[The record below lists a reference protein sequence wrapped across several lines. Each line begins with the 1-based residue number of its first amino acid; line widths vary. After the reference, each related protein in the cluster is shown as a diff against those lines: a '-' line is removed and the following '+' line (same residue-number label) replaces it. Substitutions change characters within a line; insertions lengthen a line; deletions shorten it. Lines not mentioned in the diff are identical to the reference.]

1 MPIIDNAVAC
11 AARALDLPIK
21 ETIPYSVFY
30 QERWNALPNRAMAL
44 DILVEQP
51 DRRTAMGAPRLSVSS
66 VARSCDMPVKSLI
79 AATISLML
87 TASAI
92 AQALPPPPPPPEMPP
107 DGPILEMVA
116 GMVIQKYKSSSCE
129 DLKAK
134 KGEPPAEIV
143 GAAVAFLRDHP
154 SVKVKFINKVAA
166 PVANRMFDCGM
177 IP

>member
-1 MPIIDNAVAC
+1 
-11 AARALDLPIK
+11 
-21 ETIPYSVFY
+21 
-30 QERWNALPNRAMAL
+30 
-44 DILVEQP
+44 
-51 DRRTAMGAPRLSVSS
+51 
-66 VARSCDMPVKSLI
+66 MPVKGLI

-87 TASAI
+87 TATAI
-92 AQALPPPPPPPEMPP
+92 AQSLPPPPPPPEMPP

-154 SVKVKFINKVAA
+154 SVKLKFINKVAA

>member
-1 MPIIDNAVAC
+1 MI
-11 AARALDLPIK
+11 
-21 ETIPYSVFY
+21 F
-30 QERWNALPNRAMAL
+30 
-44 DILVEQP
+44 VEQL
-51 DRRTAMGAPRLSVSS
+51 DRRNGNGRAHLSVSS
-66 VARSCDMPVKSLI
+66 VAGSCDMPVKGLI

-87 TASAI
+87 AASAI
-92 AQALPPPPPPPEMPP
+92 AQSLPPPPPPPEMPP

-154 SVKVKFINKVAA
+154 SVKLKFINMVAA